1 MLVLSPPRTGGTLAI
16 AKRPPGSTPRA
27 ATRVLI
33 PGRRA
38 PKRMSAGG
46 GPLDVIHGG
55 VRGDSWLCR
64 ADHGPFIPSLVPV
77 FVPVSGSWASRTAV
91 FARSKARRARD

>member
-46 GPLDVIHGG
+46 GPLDVIHACAGVVDLPLDDIGDGCVAEHLAGG
-55 VRGDSWLCR
+55 LSGGRPDALGVAAERGLQPLDAL
-64 ADHGPFIPSLVPV
+64 
-77 FVPVSGSWASRTAV
+77 
-91 FARSKARRARD
+91 